1 MSWLLDE
8 FSEGWTIFKAWI
20 VKIKPV
26 VLEFV
31 KPTLQQLT
39 EDEVT
44 IAEAAVAVGFTTP
57 GDGTVKL
64 TAALAYFAAQSAAK
78 EIPFVESK
86 ARTAIELALQN
97 AKAAAAPAAA

>member
-8 FSEGWTIFKAWI
+8 LSDEWTAFKAWI
-20 VKIKPV
+20 VKIKPA
-26 VLEFV
+26 VLAFI

-39 EDEVT
+39 EDEIT
-44 IAEAAVAVGFTTP
+44 IAEAAVVVGFATE
-57 GDGTVKL
+57 GDGPTKL
-64 TAALAYFAAQSAAK
+64 VAALAYFAAQSAAK